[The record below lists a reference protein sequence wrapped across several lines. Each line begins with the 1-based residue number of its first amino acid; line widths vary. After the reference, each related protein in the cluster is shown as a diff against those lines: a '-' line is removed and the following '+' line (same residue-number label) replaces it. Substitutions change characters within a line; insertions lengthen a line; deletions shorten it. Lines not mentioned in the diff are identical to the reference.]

1 MELCDEDVEKI
12 GREIGIVAGLRH
24 RNVVYLHGLCVRP
37 PAVCA
42 VYEFCDHDLATE
54 IRDRTS
60 DKTWTAEARWRCTI
74 DVLSGIAYAHAKGV
88 WHRDVKLEN
97 FLVADCGTVKLRD
110 FGESVRRPTSG
121 GLDDDSEDESDDD
134 DDDVRDVLTSLRR
147 ETAKT
152 LKRQVYNAPDR
163 VQENVVGTADYL
175 APELIAAAAHD
186 ERVDVYA
193 AGVVLRCVHAGR
205 RPALARGLRQL
216 RHLRGRAARRAAVPR
231 RRGVERDELV
241 ESAWRGD
248 GGGGGGPPRR
258 RCGTAPCGHRR
269 ALVAGAELR
278 RRLRDA
284 SSARRRAS
292 SLRRPSRVASRR
304 RCRRGGVWFA
314 CSLVI
319 SILDVAA
326 VAARRRRPR
335 DVAALEDLQARREIS
350 LPGPTGSFPRA
361 SSPAAPRLSAPG
373 GSCPPSRRTRRHRPR
388 SAPP

>member
-1 MELCDEDVEKI
+1 MINSDRLKVVEGAVLGAGASATVFRGSYRDQDVAVKAFEPVELCDEDVEKI

-97 FLVADCGTVKLRD
+97 FLVADCGTVKLSD

-186 ERVDVYA
+186 ARVDVTRRVSFCGASTRATTGPGPQPTATSTSSRPCSA
-193 AGVVLRCVHAGR
+193 ASGR
-205 RPALARGLRQL
+205 PSTAWGRARRSWWRARG
-216 RHLRGRAARRAAVPR
+216 AATR
-231 RRGVERDELV
+231 RR
-241 ESAWRGD
+241 
-248 GGGGGGPPRR
+248 GPPRR
-258 RCGTAPCGHRR
+258 RCGTAPCGRCVWSRAPRR
-269 ALVAGAELR
+269 LA
-278 RRLRDA
+278 RLRDA
-284 SSARRRAS
+284 LDAPRAS
-292 SLRRPSRVASRR
+292 SLRRPSRV
-304 RCRRGGVWFA
+304 
-314 CSLVI
+314 
-319 SILDVAA
+319 
-326 VAARRRRPR
+326 
-335 DVAALEDLQARREIS
+335 E
-350 LPGPTGSFPRA
+350 
-361 SSPAAPRLSAPG
+361 SPE
-373 GSCPPSRRTRRHRPR
+373 
-388 SAPP
+388 APPLRRV